1 MRLAVPCR
9 TTVPG
14 AELRLLV
21 LASSRRGLIGV
32 DLDSGAFVRAHHPDR
47 DALAP
52 FEVVAGRIAD
62 GEPFVSPHEP
72 EAADLADAPQ
82 RVGRLTGRRAE
93 RYLRPLLHP
102 SGTHLMGF
110 PTPTVPYWTLEG
122 DRPSVALLQPDAGPA
137 VKQTPAGFLCRF
149 AWRGADHDLPLAR
162 LTTKRGLR
170 PNRTAP
176 AAPPAGSDFDRR
188 QGVSIEPAAI
198 ASASCGSPDRMKG
211 PVAASSR
218 EYSWS
223 VW

>member
-52 FEVVAGRIAD
+52 FEVVTGRIAE

-149 AWRGADHDLPLAR
+149 AWRGADHDLPLDDAVAVQR
-162 LTTKRGLR
+162 LERSGATRFTSGDLCRWLGFR
-170 PNRTAP
+170 PHLMLVAFS
-176 AAPPAGSDFDRR
+176 PPHHGNCYK
-188 QGVSIEPAAI
+188 V
-198 ASASCGSPDRMKG
+198 
-211 PVAASSR
+211 VAALLPR
-218 EYSWS
+218 P
-223 VW
+223 